1 MFELSIE
8 TAFAAAHA
16 LVIQGAREP
25 VHGHNWHVTVV
36 AAGETLDADGLLV
49 DFHLLE
55 SLLAEIVAPMRNND
69 LARVAPFDSINPSAE
84 LVAKHI
90 GDEMS
95 RTARPP
101 RRTPAPARG
110 RPAAR
115 PHRVGPSDRGARM
128 RCGVSTSSHI
138 DQHRPTPRVISN
150 LRAPRGD
157 PGTASHA
164 IAR

>member
-95 RTARPP
+95 RRL
-101 RRTPAPARG
+101 G
-110 RPAAR
+110 R
-115 PHRVGPSDRGARM
+115 HVEHQLQRGAAQPPVRIASV
-128 RCGVSTSSHI
+128 RVTEAPGCAAVYRP
-138 DQHRPTPRVISN
+138 RPTLTYTG
-150 LRAPRGD
+150 LRPE
-157 PGTASHA
+157 
-164 IAR
+164 